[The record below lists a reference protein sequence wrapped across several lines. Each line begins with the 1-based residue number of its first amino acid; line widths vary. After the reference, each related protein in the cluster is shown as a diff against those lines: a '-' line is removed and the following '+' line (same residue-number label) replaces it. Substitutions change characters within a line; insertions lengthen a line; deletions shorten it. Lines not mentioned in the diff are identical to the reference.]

1 MDKKTK
7 QKLME
12 LRKTMNEINFSKIKN
27 KNERLKLENEKI
39 RLNKIYNHLNLLYD
53 INDEYNKQ
61 LRNLNFIG
69 RIIIG
74 GPILNS
80 QSKILIE
87 IRDMIKLI

>member
-12 LRKTMNEINFSKIKN
+12 LRKTMNEINFSKIRS

-39 RLNKIYNHLNLLYD
+39 RLNKIYNHLDLLYD